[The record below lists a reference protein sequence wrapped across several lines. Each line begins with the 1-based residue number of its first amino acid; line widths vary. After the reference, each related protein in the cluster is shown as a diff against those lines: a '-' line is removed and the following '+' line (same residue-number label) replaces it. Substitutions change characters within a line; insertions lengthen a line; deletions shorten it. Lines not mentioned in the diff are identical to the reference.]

1 MNEARICE
9 QCGAVLDT
17 RAPEGLCPRCVLA
30 TVGNIALGADAASS
44 AKSEIQM
51 PRRFRDYELLEE
63 IARGGMGVVYKAR
76 QISLDRIVAVK
87 MILFGSFAGAASVQR
102 FQNEARAIAS
112 LRHPNIVAVHEVGEQ
127 EGQPYFSMDY
137 VEGQSLAQVI
147 SDVRFAISDFK
158 RTARWVEQIAKA
170 IHYAHQRGILHRD
183 LKPSNVLIDA
193 SGEPH
198 ITDCGLAKNLKGDSE
213 LTLTGQA
220 LGSPCFIPPEQAAGR
235 HGDVGPHSDVYSL
248 GAILYH
254 LLTGRPP
261 FVAETVTETLQ
272 QVVSDE
278 PASPRLLNPRVPR
291 DLETICLKCL
301 NKEPHRRYRSAEAL
315 AEDLQHWLTDE
326 PILARPIGRA
336 AKSWRW
342 CRRKPVLA
350 GLATSTA
357 VLLLA
362 VAVGSPIALVQISRE
377 RNLAEQRRRQA
388 EAGEKKARREATKS
402 EQVAKFLKDMLRGVG
417 PSVAL
422 GRDTTLMR
430 ELLDKTGERLGK
442 DLTNQ
447 PEVEAELRFTM
458 GNTYLDLGES
468 AKAEAL
474 HREALATRRK
484 LLGSE
489 HADVAA
495 SLYWLGYAL
504 WGQRKLAEAEIV
516 HREALAIRKRLFGEV
531 HPDVASSLSGLADV
545 FLRQGTLAAAETL
558 NRDALAMR
566 RTLLGNENLDVAAS
580 LYNLAVVLGGEA
592 KFGEAQALHREALTL
607 QRKMLGNEHPAL
619 LWSLQSLGDV
629 L

>member
-1 MNEARICE
+1 MT
-9 QCGAVLDT
+9 GT
-17 RAPEGLCPRCVLA
+17 PR
-30 TVGNIALGADAASS
+30 
-44 AKSEIQM
+44 
-51 PRRFRDYELLEE
+51 
-63 IARGGMGVVYKAR
+63 
-76 QISLDRIVAVK
+76 
-87 MILFGSFAGAASVQR
+87 FG
-102 FQNEARAIAS
+102 
-112 LRHPNIVAVHEVGEQ
+112 
-127 EGQPYFSMDY
+127 
-137 VEGQSLAQVI
+137 
-147 SDVRFAISDFK
+147 
-158 RTARWVEQIAKA
+158 
-170 IHYAHQRGILHRD
+170 
-183 LKPSNVLIDA
+183 
-193 SGEPH
+193 
-198 ITDCGLAKNLKGDSE
+198 
-213 LTLTGQA
+213 
-220 LGSPCFIPPEQAAGR
+220 
-235 HGDVGPHSDVYSL
+235 
-248 GAILYH
+248 
-254 LLTGRPP
+254 
-261 FVAETVTETLQ
+261 AETMTKTLQ
-272 QVVSDE
+272 QSISRELD
-278 PASPRLLNPRVPR
+278 SPRLLNPRVPR
-291 DLETICLKCL
+291 DLETMCLKCL

-350 GLATSTA
+350 GLATSTT

-474 HREALATRRK
+474 HREALAMRRK

-592 KFGEAQALHREALTL
+592 KLGEAQALHREALTL

-629 L
+629 LSAQGKLAEAANSYREALAIGRKLLGNDDPAVAGSLHNLADVLRKEGNLAEAETSYREALRIRRKVFGDEHPSSVASRHHLIEVLRKEGKIPEAEAIFPEGARNPK